1 MEGFDVGFIELL
13 LIGAMGVLG
22 YLWKSQSGDVRQT
35 ALDLNKLSIRF
46 AESKGSAE
54 ATNKTLFASIEEM
67 KEAIARIESHLIS
80 RGGKGD
86 AN

>member
-1 MEGFDVGFIELL
+1 MEGLDVGFIELL

-22 YLWKSQSGDVRQT
+22 YLWKSQSGDVRLT
-35 ALDLNKLSIRF
+35 TLDFTKLSIRF
-46 AESKGSAE
+46 AEAKGSAE

>member
-1 MEGFDVGFIELL
+1 MEGLDVGFIELL

-35 ALDLNKLSIRF
+35 TLDLNKLSIRF
-46 AESKGSAE
+46 AEAKGRAE
-54 ATNKTLFASIEEM
+54 ANNRTLFAHIEEM
-67 KEAIARIESHLIS
+67 KEAIARIEGHLITK
-80 RGGKGD
+80 GGKSD